1 MKKLNKGADY
11 FISLIGTNPLPVL
24 ITVLKN
30 CNKDTKIFLV
40 HTVKSENNIGTEK
53 VAHNLANVI
62 FERIPE
68 VDIKFLPCDKSDTR
82 KIESCVNQLIEDIQK
97 EELEHKKR
105 LVLDYSSGTKAMSA
119 IFAERLFNTKKY
131 NLDIIISYVDDNTRK
146 ILEDSNNIGENKRFS
161 IKDIVNSLNL
171 SIEEIVKIHGYNFN
185 NPELKE
191 KVLKG
196 NIKYIESKEPIIFI
210 NDMGNKIS
218 VDGIYLLNGRM
229 IICFE
234 SQYRSKGKGKYKF
247 ELFQIKDISDKLGGN
262 RSGIIYKSDCDEGMV
277 SNLKKD
283 LKRSYEYEM
292 EERLNFIYI
301 NETFEEQIKKKY
313 LEEGGN

>member
-1 MKKLNKGADY
+1 MHKGADY

-105 LVLDYSSGTKAMSA
+105 LVLDYSSGTKAMTA
-119 IFAERLFNTKKY
+119 IFTERLFNTKIY
-131 NLDIIISYVDDNTRK
+131 NLDIIISYVDDNTGQ
-146 ILEDSNNIGENKRFS
+146 ILEDSNNIVENKRFS
-161 IKDIVNSLNL
+161 TKDIANNLNL

-234 SQYRSKGKGKYKF
+234 SQYKGEGKAKYKF

-277 SNLKKD
+277 SNLEKD